1 MLSRQI
7 LLSVLEGSWAQSS
20 LLWWILPP
28 HLDVWATSSPSSI
41 TLQPYSWSLDWGSW
55 QFSGVIEVLS
65 SPHLVMVSTILT
77 LQHPLGIMGIMGQN
91 SFTWSEC
98 VTLWVCTWLQ
108 SLCPTE
114 DEQSLFP
121 CNWSFHLLP
130 WYSHMTEQMFN
141 YLWLGQQLRM
151 RCPVCCPP
159 GHCGHL
165 ERISPACMRSWKLL
179 CRTASLSLC
188 PHALCLLVDE
198 WMEIRNSKTE
208 FPCLVNGICLS
219 NKLPWL

>member
-1 MLSRQI
+1 MD
-7 LLSVLEGSWAQSS
+7 SS
-20 LLWWILPP
+20 
-28 HLDVWATSSPSSI
+28 ASPRCM
-41 TLQPYSWSLDWGSW
+41 GH
-55 QFSGVIEVLS
+55 QFSIIHYFTALFLVPWLRVMTVLRSDRNLILS
-65 SPHLVMVSTILT
+65 SPCDGVNHTHSPASFWN
-77 LQHPLGIMGIMGQN
+77 HGNGQN

-98 VTLWVCTWLQ
+98 VTLWVCTLLQ

-141 YLWLGQQLRM
+141 YLWLGQQLR
-151 RCPVCCPP
+151 RHCPVCCPP

-198 WMEIRNSKTE
+198 WMEIWNSKTE